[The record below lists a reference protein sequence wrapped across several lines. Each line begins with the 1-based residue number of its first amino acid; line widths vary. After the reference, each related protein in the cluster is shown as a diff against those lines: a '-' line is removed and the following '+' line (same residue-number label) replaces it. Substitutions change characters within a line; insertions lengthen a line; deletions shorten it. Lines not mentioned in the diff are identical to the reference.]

1 MIKAEQAGT
10 TLRATLTNLAK
21 PTQQMTGYMEELGI
35 SLTDAQGNVKP
46 FNEVMVDLRKGFE
59 GLTEAQKAE
68 YAAGIAGKEAMSGL
82 LAIVNA
88 SDEDFAALTE
98 QINNCNGAAEGAAK
112 IMQDNLKGSVEQ
124 LGGALETLGIEFYD
138 SVNTPIRTIVDS
150 ATSMVEQLTK
160 AFKDGGLSGL
170 VSEIGAVFA
179 EVATQAANS
188 APKMI
193 DAATSMI
200 TSFLDGIGNNTNRIA
215 EAAVKIGE
223 SLINGIAQIIPK
235 VAEVGVEIISSLAS
249 NLLGSDVGKSVGE
262 LGKTIIDSFKT
273 IASAVSGALN
283 SLKPVFSTFISTV
296 SKIAKTVIPPLTKV
310 IEICISA
317 LKPMAPILL
326 GVAGG
331 FTALKVVKTV
341 TGLIQKFTETEI
353 VSNTITAIQNG
364 LIWAKIAATE
374 VLAKKITVAQAAQQL
389 WNIAMGQNPIG
400 AVVAAIGVFVG
411 VLSGLAIA
419 LSGTNSE
426 YQNAVNS
433 MNEMKTAH
441 EELAAEQQKKLEADF
456 KEIDQITTLKLELD
470 KLVDSNGKVKE
481 GYEDRVKA
489 ITGELSDA
497 TGIEIELLDGQIQ
510 KYEELGK
517 SIDDVITK
525 KKMSALTDSLQEI
538 SKQSEE
544 NLTQATKNVETFTKE
559 LENAEYTLG
568 LTQKGTDA
576 YYRAENNVDE
586 KRKKLEEAVRV
597 HDECLRDMAVSEK
610 AFKVQS
616 RGNTEE
622 MNAFIASTAV
632 VTDETGKKII
642 KTEREAY
649 DERSGM
655 AQAYRE
661 AASRAQDEDTQKT
674 LLEMANSE
682 DEKTQLI
689 AKSLVG
695 QISLIDA
702 NGETFQ
708 LSYEELMNRA
718 KDGVTNGGV
727 GVDLAMQENMSSIVA
742 AISNSQLPVEEQT
755 KMLADIQTQVF
766 QNNVPN
772 VSAAE
777 QSTMQSV
784 LDAIS
789 STNPQMASAV
799 QALVNAGILEM
810 DNGKIG
816 FSDKAREMGLDG
828 NETLQGY
835 VKEFETTAKSIA
847 EGATSGVKSGAWN
860 FVLQVGE
867 MAGNAAAEF
876 AKRLNINSPSR
887 VFRDIAKSIPEG
899 AALGVKGN
907 AKIATDAI
915 SAMAKDMTSE
925 YENSLDN
932 FTTAGIQDVFD
943 KLPEQEIKLVGL
955 LEKIKGLD
963 ATALMDQARAAVY
976 SNQTAVAGA
985 AARSNYMINT
995 GISQSTSSGGDRQ
1008 TVINFNQPVES
1019 PDATARAIN
1028 RIFTF
1033 GLAGDKG

>member
-1 MIKAEQAGT
+1 
-10 TLRATLTNLAK
+10 
-21 PTQQMTGYMEELGI
+21 
-35 SLTDAQGNVKP
+35 
-46 FNEVMVDLRKGFE
+46 
-59 GLTEAQKAE
+59 
-68 YAAGIAGKEAMSGL
+68 
-82 LAIVNA
+82 
-88 SDEDFAALTE
+88 
-98 QINNCNGAAEGAAK
+98 
-112 IMQDNLKGSVEQ
+112 
-124 LGGALETLGIEFYD
+124 
-138 SVNTPIRTIVDS
+138 
-150 ATSMVEQLTK
+150 
-160 AFKDGGLSGL
+160 
-170 VSEIGAVFA
+170 
-179 EVATQAANS
+179 
-188 APKMI
+188 
-193 DAATSMI
+193 
-200 TSFLDGIGNNTNRIA
+200 
-215 EAAVKIGE
+215 
-223 SLINGIAQIIPK
+223 
-235 VAEVGVEIISSLAS
+235 
-249 NLLGSDVGKSVGE
+249 
-262 LGKTIIDSFKT
+262 
-273 IASAVSGALN
+273 
-283 SLKPVFSTFISTV
+283 
-296 SKIAKTVIPPLTKV
+296 
-310 IEICISA
+310 
-317 LKPMAPILL
+317 
-326 GVAGG
+326 
-331 FTALKVVKTV
+331 
-341 TGLIQKFTETEI
+341 
-353 VSNTITAIQNG
+353 
-364 LIWAKIAATE
+364 
-374 VLAKKITVAQAAQQL
+374 
-389 WNIAMGQNPIG
+389 
-400 AVVAAIGVFVG
+400 
-411 VLSGLAIA
+411 
-419 LSGTNSE
+419 
-426 YQNAVNS
+426 
-433 MNEMKTAH
+433 
-441 EELAAEQQKKLEADF
+441 
-456 KEIDQITTLKLELD
+456 
-470 KLVDSNGKVKE
+470 
-481 GYEDRVKA
+481 
-489 ITGELSDA
+489 
-497 TGIEIELLDGQIQ
+497 
-510 KYEELGK
+510 
-517 SIDDVITK
+517 
-525 KKMSALTDSLQEI
+525 MSALTDSLQEI